1 MFLNRT
7 NASEYQ
13 VIFSKKSIEPKSY
26 RIKTAVKVGPSTK
39 RNSYSGI
46 VINASSEGKEMV
58 AIEINGKQEYRIRKI
73 SSRSKFLSGTESN
86 QGWVKSNN
94 INKNEVYNYIDV
106 ISNKGKCDLFINS
119 KYQATVEVPERTNGS
134 FGFIIGPNSQARVD
148 YIIAYLEDKKATNTG
163 LKNLESK
170 IDKLNYTT
178 EKISK
183 LEKENIIL
191 RQQTVKKEDL
201 EKEKKIVQENIKTI
215 ARLETEK
222 KALNEKLKRIA
233 LLEKENE
240 RLKAKYGDYS
250 DLKKENTALNQKI
263 GLLSKVEAE
272 NKQL

>member
-1 MFLNRT
+1 LFLNRT

-183 LEKENIIL
+183 
-191 RQQTVKKEDL
+191 
-201 EKEKKIVQENIKTI
+201 
-215 ARLETEK
+215 
-222 KALNEKLKRIA
+222 
-233 LLEKENE
+233 
-240 RLKAKYGDYS
+240 
-250 DLKKENTALNQKI
+250 
-263 GLLSKVEAE
+263 
-272 NKQL
+272 